1 MTPFRFARPLPA
13 ALACLAVLATGPANA
28 QSPASAP
35 GATTTSAYAGATY
48 RFSADIDGGGD
59 ADALGLVA
67 GATIAHQVNRQFNIG
82 LTLRYGFEDWSFS
95 DPVAFGGVA
104 PWDKIHR
111 PGINVPMTWA
121 FDPTLRLFVNPSIEW
136 AYEQGASTGDAENYG
151 AFVGMSKTFSPD
163 LTLGLGAGVFREMG
177 ETEVFPLVIV
187 DWKFAPGWRLGNP
200 LPVGPSGGAGL
211 EVAYAW
217 NDRWEFGLAG
227 AFREY
232 RFRLD
237 RDGPF
242 PNGIGE
248 HREIPLVL
256 RATWRV
262 DRGTNVDFFAGAA
275 LSGRLRVSDRDDNHL
290 VTEDI
295 DPAPVVGVAIRARF

>member
-1 MTPFRFARPLPA
+1 M
-13 ALACLAVLATGPANA
+13 
-28 QSPASAP
+28 
-35 GATTTSAYAGATY
+35 
-48 RFSADIDGGGD
+48 
-59 ADALGLVA
+59 
-67 GATIAHQVNRQFNIG
+67 
-82 LTLRYGFEDWSFS
+82 
-95 DPVAFGGVA
+95 
-104 PWDKIHR
+104 
-111 PGINVPMTWA
+111 
-121 FDPTLRLFVNPSIEW
+121 NPSIEW

-151 AFVGMSKTFSPD
+151 GFVGISKTFSPD
-163 LTLGLGAGVFREMG
+163 LTLGIGAGVFREIG
-177 ETEVFPLVIV
+177 DTEVFPLVIV

-217 NDRWEFGLAG
+217 NDRWEIGLAG

-262 DRGTNVDFFAGAA
+262 RPRDERRLLRRRRPVGPAARERSRRQPPRHRGHRPGADRRGRDPRPLLSPGPRGRAGTWPPAA
-275 LSGRLRVSDRDDNHL
+275 RL
-290 VTEDI
+290 
-295 DPAPVVGVAIRARF
+295 